1 MLSLSL
7 LTLHLLLKIS
17 IRSED
22 VKSLGRIIIAIRCLV
37 GNEETLLR
45 LLKKLLFLELDS
57 SFVLLDISHI

>member
-22 VKSLGRIIIAIRCLV
+22 VKSLGRNIIAIRCLV